1 MTELTSP
8 TVAQRVRRFIAENF
22 FVSDQSLLADDASLI
37 TGGVVD
43 STGLLEVIA
52 FLESEYGISVLDQ
65 EMVPDNLE
73 TVGRI
78 SAFVERKRGGH
89 GGVMTPHVSERGKVM
104 PGVTVQRSSR
114 PARVRRPVAVP
125 GLAGVLESSEF
136 NERWAMG

>member
-1 MTELTSP
+1 MTEQTAYP
-8 TVAQRVRRFIAENF
+8 VAQGVRRFIAENF

-52 FLESEYGISVLDQ
+52 FLESEYGIVVLDQ

-78 SAFVERKRGGH
+78 SAFVERKR
-89 GGVMTPHVSERGKVM
+89 R
-104 PGVTVQRSSR
+104 VTV
-114 PARVRRPVAVP
+114 
-125 GLAGVLESSEF
+125 G
-136 NERWAMG
+136 